1 MTRAILATALLAA
14 APWAAADEV
23 WLKGGG
29 RIVGEVVE
37 RTPDTVRVDVGPGTV
52 AFPMA
57 RVDRIVSSS
66 SRLAEYRERAARL
79 SPNDVQGWL
88 ALAAWADQN
97 DLRTQA
103 RAAWQQVLLVQPS
116 NAMAQ
121 KGLGNVFQ
129 AGQWMGYEDA
139 MRARGLVEYDG
150 AWMSP
155 AERENRLRL
164 AAAESAALRENAI
177 ADARVAEA
185 EARARE
191 AEARAHAAEVDAAR
205 AADYNDGGIP
215 LDYVYGAGGYFP
227 PYVDAFPPYVDPFPP
242 PVCCGNRPGHGPGR
256 PGRPGVDP
264 APRPTP
270 PPATVPPARTS
281 TARHG
286 SRRGE

>member
-14 APWAAADEV
+14 AAHWAAADEV

-37 RTPDTVRVDVGPGTV
+37 RTPDSVRVDVGPGTV

-66 SRLAEYRERAARL
+66 SRLAEYRDRAARL
-79 SPNDVQGWL
+79 NPNDVQGWL

-103 RAAWQQVLLVQPS
+103 RAAWQHVLLVQPS

-150 AWMSP
+150 AWISP

-205 AADYNDGGIP
+205 ADDYDDGGIP
-215 LDYVYGAGGYFP
+215 LDYVYGGYGGF
-227 PYVDAFPPYVDPFPP
+227 VDPFPP
-242 PVCCGNRPGHGPGR
+242 PFCCGNGPGHFPGHDPGR
-256 PGRPGVDP
+256 PGNRGRPGVEP

-270 PPATVPPARTS
+270 PPPTVPPARTS
-281 TARHG
+281 TARQG

>member
-1 MTRAILATALLAA
+1 MTRAILATALVAA
-14 APWAAADEV
+14 ASWAAADEV

-57 RVDRIVSSS
+57 RVDRIVASS
-66 SRLAEYRERAARL
+66 SRLAEYRSRAARL
-79 SPNDVQGWL
+79 NPADVQGWL

-103 RAAWQQVLLVQPS
+103 RAAWQQVLTLQPN
-116 NAMAQ
+116 NAAAHRA
-121 KGLGNVFQ
+121 LGNVLQ
-129 AGQWMGYEDA
+129 AGVWMDHADA
-139 MRARGLVEYDG
+139 MRARGLVEHEG
-150 AWMSP
+150 AWISP

-191 AEARAHAAEVDAAR
+191 AEARAHAAEIDAER
-205 AADYNDGGIP
+205 AADYGDGGIP
-215 LDYVYGAGGYFP
+215 LDYVYGGIDCAYSSCYG
-227 PYVDAFPPYVDPFPP
+227 PFPP
-242 PVCCGNRPGHGPGR
+242 PGYGPGHRPGHGPGHGPGR
-256 PGRPGVDP
+256 PRVDP

-270 PPATVPPARTS
+270 KPPHAVPPARTS
-281 TARHG
+281 SARVG
-286 SRRGE
+286 RDRD